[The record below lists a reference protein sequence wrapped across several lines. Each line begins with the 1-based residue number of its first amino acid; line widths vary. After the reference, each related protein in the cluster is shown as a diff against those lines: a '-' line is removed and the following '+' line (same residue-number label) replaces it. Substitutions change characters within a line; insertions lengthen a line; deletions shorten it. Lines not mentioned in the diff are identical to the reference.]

1 MRLPLP
7 GFVMNIL
14 ANSVLLSIFFEL
26 ASSVWIYCDVFY
38 PSLTVPEADV
48 SFVMRAGYC
57 SVGYPVPSF
66 WVDANLVPLPICIE
80 ASIIFSAWI
89 I

>member
-1 MRLPLP
+1 
-7 GFVMNIL
+7 MNIL
-14 ANSVLLSIFFEL
+14 ANSVLLSIFLEF
-26 ASSVWIYCDVFY
+26 ASSVWIYYEVFC
-38 PSLTVPEADV
+38 PSFTVPEAEV

-57 SVGYPVPSF
+57 SVGYPEPSF